1 MRCDLGNN
9 IICDLFLIPIYL
21 SVLLLR
27 GSRALQLSQHKRW
40 KDKKN
45 QTGEESDPVGDF
57 KVDNRVGG

>member
-9 IICDLFLIPIYL
+9 IICDLFLIAIYL

-27 GSRALQLSQHKRW
+27 GCTPLQLSQHKRW

-45 QTGEESDPVGDF
+45 QTGESDPVGDF